1 MATNYGWRRVCLCAA
16 CPSSAPNA
24 KRPTSPPKHGQ
35 KCGVGCAE
43 CDGNTQQCVVCKAG
57 YVLADLAGG
66 PDCTLQVCNGQS
78 PFLCREPYDL
88 VLCGSGEG
96 AFDCGCFATTESGSQ
111 CLENEFCNTLQ
122 PCTSS
127 LDCGAGEFC
136 NIASCCGGGVCSK
149 LCNAPYTA
157 NAQSLRNNASTAA
170 PTAFPTMSWPDK
182 AAWAASTTRGQAAVP
197 AVVVAPSPAQP

>member
-1 MATNYGWRRVCLCAA
+1 M
-16 CPSSAPNA
+16 
-24 KRPTSPPKHGQ
+24 
-35 KCGVGCAE
+35 
-43 CDGNTQQCVVCKAG
+43 CKAG

-88 VLCGSGEG
+88 VLCGTGEG